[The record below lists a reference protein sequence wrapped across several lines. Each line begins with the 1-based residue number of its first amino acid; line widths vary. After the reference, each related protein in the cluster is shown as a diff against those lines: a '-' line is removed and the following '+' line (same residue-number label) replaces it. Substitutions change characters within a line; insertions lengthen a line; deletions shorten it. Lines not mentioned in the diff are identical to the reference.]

1 MTATSWANMK
11 MLSDWV
17 IKKVVVQ
24 LQLLQIIKCCFLF
37 TAGLGGV
44 HVFAGVFAFANTEG
58 ADVITH
64 PAGYQGVGGNLIVT
78 VGISPA
84 SPHAAEMVV
93 PIQNAVNTWNRLQ
106 PTITNLDSSIP
117 RNQFDFESVALHELG
132 HCLGLAHPNLASE
145 SGLAG
150 INKNFTSTIRGAN
163 NVFDINMG
171 ADGIIGS
178 SDDVRGDDIN
188 LHWFRKKDN
197 NPFVIDGVVDKT
209 TYSRHLSDLP
219 VNHLFAANGDR
230 DVAALLGVANTES
243 VMQQGIFAGET
254 RRTLSADDVATL
266 NLGMSGLDRI
276 AGTVDDYTVTLL
288 FDGFSD
294 TADIV
299 FNFDDMA
306 SFAACS
312 MTGTY
317 ISPNH
322 LRVNSG
328 AHISFNTAFSWFFN
342 NESTPQIPPEHTNPV
357 VTIFANNT
365 ADAVTLKQGEL
376 LSLAVKL
383 DPGVHAGNQAD
394 YWVWAITP
402 LGTFWLDAQLQF
414 IQTVTAIRVFGGTM
428 DELTAFTF
436 FNSPTTGFSPGTYT
450 FTFAIDDNMDG
461 VVDGTFKDSVTITI
475 TP

>member
-1 MTATSWANMK
+1 MTVASW
-11 MLSDWV
+11 SDMTKFSGWT
-17 IKKVVVQ
+17 KKQ
-24 LQLLQIIKCCFLF
+24 DIRLPFLKIIKYGFLF
-37 TAGLGGV
+37 MTGLGGTQ
-44 HVFAGVFAFANTEG
+44 VFAGVFAFANTEG
-58 ADVITH
+58 ADIITH
-64 PAGYQGVGGNLIVT
+64 PAGYQGSGGNLIVT

-84 SPHAAEMVV
+84 SPHAAEMVT

-106 PTITNLDSSIP
+106 PTITNLDNSIP

-132 HCLGLAHPNLASE
+132 HCIGLAHPNLASE

-150 INKNFTSTIRGAN
+150 INKNFTSTIPSTN

-178 SDDVRGDDIN
+178 KDDMRGDDIN
-188 LHWFRKKDN
+188 LHWFRKEDN
-197 NPFVIDGVVDKT
+197 NPFVLDGVVDKT

-219 VNHLFAANGDR
+219 ATHLFAANGDR
-230 DVAALLGVANTES
+230 DVAASLGVANTES
-243 VMQQGIFAGET
+243 VMQQGMFAGET

-266 NLGMSGLDRI
+266 SLGMSGLDMI
-276 AGTVDDYTVTLL
+276 AGTADDYTLTLR
-288 FDGFSD
+288 FEGFTD
-294 TADIV
+294 VADIV

-312 MTGTY
+312 MTGAY

-322 LRVNSG
+322 LHVNSG

-342 NESTPQIPPEHTNPV
+342 NESTPLIPPEHTNPV
-357 VTIFANNT
+357 VTILANDT
-365 ADAVTLKQGEL
+365 PDAVTLKQGEL
-376 LSLAVKL
+376 LSLAVML
-383 DPGVHAGNQAD
+383 NPGAHAGNQAD

-414 IQTVTAIRVFGGTM
+414 IHTVTAIRLFGGSM
-428 DELTAFTF
+428 DKLSAFTI
-436 FNSPTTGFSPGTYT
+436 FNGSTNDLIPGTYT

-461 VVDGTFKDSVTITI
+461 IVDGTFKDSVAITI

>member
-1 MTATSWANMK
+1 M
-11 MLSDWV
+11 
-17 IKKVVVQ
+17 
-24 LQLLQIIKCCFLF
+24 
-37 TAGLGGV
+37 AGLGGA

-58 ADVITH
+58 ADIITH
-64 PAGYQGVGGNLIVT
+64 PAGYQGIGGNLIVT

-84 SPHAAEMVV
+84 SPHAAEMVI

-106 PTITNLDSSIP
+106 PTITNLDNSIP

-132 HCLGLAHPNLASE
+132 HCMGLAHPNLASE

-150 INKNFTSTIRGAN
+150 INKNFTSTIPGTN

-178 SDDVRGDDIN
+178 KDDIRGDDIN
-188 LHWFRKKDN
+188 LHWFSTKDN
-197 NPFVIDGVVDKT
+197 NPFVLGGVVDRT

-219 VNHLFAANGDR
+219 INHLFAANGDR
-230 DVAALLGVANTES
+230 DVAASLGLTNTES
-243 VMQQGIFAGET
+243 VMQQGMFAGET

-266 NLGMSGLDRI
+266 SLGMSGLDMI
-276 AGTVDDYTVTLL
+276 AGTADDYTVTLR
-288 FDGFSD
+288 FEGFTD
-294 TADIV
+294 AADIV
-299 FNFDDMA
+299 FSFDDMA

-342 NESTPQIPPEHTNPV
+342 SESTPLNPPEHTNPV

-365 ADAVTLKQGEL
+365 TDAITLKQGEL
-376 LSLAVKL
+376 LSLAVML
-383 DPGVHAGNQAD
+383 DPGARAGNQAD

-402 LGTFWLDAQLQF
+402 LGTFWLDEQLQF
-414 IQTVTAIRVFGGTM
+414 IHTVTAIRVFGGSM
-428 DELTAFTF
+428 DKLSAFTI
-436 FNSPTTGFSPGTYT
+436 FNGSTNDLTPGIYT

-461 VVDGTFKDSVTITI
+461 VVDGTFKDSVAITI

>member
-1 MTATSWANMK
+1 

-17 IKKVVVQ
+17 QKKIIVR
-24 LQLLQIIKCCFLF
+24 LQLLKVIKYGFLF
-37 TAGLGGV
+37 MTGLGGA

-58 ADVITH
+58 ADIITH
-64 PAGYQGVGGNLIVT
+64 PAGYQGIGGNLIVT

-106 PTITNLDSSIP
+106 PTITNLDNSIP
-117 RNQFDFESVALHELG
+117 QNQFDFESVVLHELG
-132 HCLGLAHPNLASE
+132 HCIGLAHPNLASE

-150 INKNFTSTIRGAN
+150 INKNYTSTTLGAN
-163 NVFDINMG
+163 NVFDVNIG
-171 ADGIIGS
+171 ADSIVGS
-178 SDDVRGDDIN
+178 KDDIRGDDIN

-230 DVAALLGVANTES
+230 EVAASLGVANTES
-243 VMQQGIFAGET
+243 VMQQGMFAGET

-266 NLGMSGLDRI
+266 SLGMSGLDMI
-276 AGTVDDYTVTLL
+276 AGTADDYTLTLH
-288 FDGFSD
+288 FEGFTD
-294 TADIV
+294 VADIV
-299 FNFDDMA
+299 VNFDDMA

-328 AHISFNTAFSWFFN
+328 ANISFNTAFSWFFSN
-342 NESTPQIPPEHTNPV
+342 VSSPQIPPEQTNPV
-357 VTIFANNT
+357 VTILANNT
-365 ADAVTLKQGEL
+365 TDAVTLKQGEL
-376 LSLAVKL
+376 LSLAVML

-414 IQTVTAIRVFGGTM
+414 VHTVTAIRVFGGAM
-428 DELTAFTF
+428 EQLSAFTIF
-436 FNSPTTGFSPGTYT
+436 DGSTNDLMPGTYT

-461 VVDGTFKDSVTITI
+461 VVDGTFKDSVAITI